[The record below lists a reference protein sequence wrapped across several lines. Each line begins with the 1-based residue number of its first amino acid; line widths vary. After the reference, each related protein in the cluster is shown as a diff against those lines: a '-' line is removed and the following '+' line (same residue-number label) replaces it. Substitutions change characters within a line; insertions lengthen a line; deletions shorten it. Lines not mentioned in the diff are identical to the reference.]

1 MINSLTLHILFLGV
15 AFFQILFI
23 FIQWIFFKRNEYLF
37 YIAYIASVILF
48 ILFRINETYNHQY
61 LLLPEKLRRISYQ
74 PLGIFSYWM
83 YLCFAIKFLNLEI
96 VNSQLYKYIKLVEKS
111 LIIFILFC
119 VILIPFEINKSLIS
133 RLYLTGYSI
142 LLVLSIPIFILLV
155 KQKYILNYFLLIGSL
170 LYILGGTIGMVFNF
184 IINDFSGTDLRVF
197 FGIEIGILLELLLL
211 NTGFMLKNKLLEQQ
225 VSKGQIKILREHLE
239 IKEKKGYT

>member
-1 MINSLTLHILFLGV
+1 
-15 AFFQILFI
+15 
-23 FIQWIFFKRNEYLF
+23 
-37 YIAYIASVILF
+37 
-48 ILFRINETYNHQY
+48 
-61 LLLPEKLRRISYQ
+61 
-74 PLGIFSYWM
+74 
-83 YLCFAIKFLNLEI
+83 
-96 VNSQLYKYIKLVEKS
+96 
-111 LIIFILFC
+111 
-119 VILIPFEINKSLIS
+119 
-133 RLYLTGYSI
+133 
-142 LLVLSIPIFILLV
+142 VLSIPIFILLV

-225 VSKGQIKILREHLE
+225 VSKGQIKILRERLE

>member
-1 MINSLTLHILFLGV
+1 MNSLTLHILFLGV

-23 FIQWIFFKRNEYLF
+23 FIQWIFFKRNEDLF

-119 VILIPFEINKSLIS
+119 VILIPFEINKSLLS

-225 VSKGQIKILREHLE
+225 VSKGQIKILRERLE